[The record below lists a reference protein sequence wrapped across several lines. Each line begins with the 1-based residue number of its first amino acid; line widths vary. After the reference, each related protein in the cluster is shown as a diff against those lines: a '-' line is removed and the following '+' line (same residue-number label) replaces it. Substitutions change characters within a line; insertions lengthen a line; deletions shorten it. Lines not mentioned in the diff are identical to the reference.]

1 MSVHERRLGD
11 PGFTDCQLHG
21 QKACLLRKLLL
32 AALPSTA
39 GCLSIRAGRA
49 VRGAEE
55 GCCGALDCEQ
65 LTPHHVMH
73 LGQLPKLGHC
83 KGYLRQG
90 SLIELVHRVW
100 GYVKRQGW

>member
-1 MSVHERRLGD
+1 MGKKLGCFATCCWQ
-11 PGFTDCQLHG
+11 PFPALQPACISG
-21 QKACLLRKLLL
+21 QDGQ
-32 AALPSTA
+32 T
-39 GCLSIRAGRA
+39 
-49 VRGAEE
+49 GAEK

-90 SLIELVHRVW
+90 SLIELDHLVW